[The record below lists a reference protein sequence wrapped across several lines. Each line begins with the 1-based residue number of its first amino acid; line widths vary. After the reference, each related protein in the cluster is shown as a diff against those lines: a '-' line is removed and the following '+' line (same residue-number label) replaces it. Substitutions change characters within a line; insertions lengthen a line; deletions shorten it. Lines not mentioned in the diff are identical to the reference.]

1 MGAPQ
6 RRSPLY
12 GRATLCD
19 PDGRARLE
27 ERKFL
32 GKLILRGNHDQV
44 RAGVKKV
51 LGVDL
56 PAASPETSS
65 GDSAEVLW
73 LSPDEW
79 MIVTEPDAE
88 RALAASL
95 GEALA
100 GVHHQIADVSDYYTT
115 ITLSGPATRE
125 ILMKLTMLDVHRRT
139 FKAGEVRGTMLMHSQ
154 ATLYQ
159 RLDDDT
165 EAGPGFD
172 IIVRWSMADYL
183 WCLIAECGR
192 EFGLP
197 GQKPVTGERLVI

>member
-12 GRATLCD
+12 GRATIAD
-19 PDGRARLE
+19 PDGKSRLE

-32 GKLILRGNHDQV
+32 GKLILRGDYDQV
-44 RAGVKKV
+44 RGGVRKV
-51 LGVDL
+51 LGLDL
-56 PAASPETSS
+56 PKTSPNTAS
-65 GDSAEVLW
+65 GDNADILW

-79 MIVTEPDAE
+79 MIVTEPDGEGAI
-88 RALAASL
+88 AASL

-115 ITLSGPATRE
+115 ICLSGAAARE
-125 ILMKLTMLDVHRRT
+125 ILMKLTMLDVHRRC

-159 RLDDDT
+159 RIDDDT

-172 IIVRWSMADYL
+172 ILVRWSMADYL

>member
-6 RRSPLY
+6 RRSPLHDRTAL
-12 GRATLCD
+12 RA
-19 PDGRARLE
+19 PDGKAGLE

-32 GKLILRGNHDQV
+32 GKLILRGAHDQV
-44 RAGVKKV
+44 QAAVKEV
-51 LGVDL
+51 LGLDL
-56 PAASPETSS
+56 PRTSPKTAS
-65 GDSAEVLW
+65 GDKADILW

-88 RALAASL
+88 RAVAASL

-115 ITLSGPATRE
+115 ICLSGAAARE
-125 ILMKLTMLDVHRRT
+125 ILMKLTMLDVHRRS
-139 FKAGEVRGTMLMHSQ
+139 FKTGEVRGTMLMHSQ

-159 RLDDDT
+159 RVDDDA

-172 IIVRWSMADYL
+172 IFVRWSMADYL

-197 GQKPVTGERLVI
+197 AQKPVTGERLVI